1 MKIIKKILLILL
13 TIIIS
18 TIFVITVLIVYQKN
32 VLKKVPYILDYTSF
46 INVGMSM
53 IPSIN
58 PGDLILL
65 KKTDNYK
72 VNDIITFQDENNV
85 NTHRIIKV
93 ISVNEYQTKGDNNS
107 FVDGKIVLKK
117 DIYGVVLITIPK
129 FSNFSNFILNNYI
142 FIIAFIILIF
152 IVRRVLIG
160 GKRNNSVSSKGA

>member
-13 TIIIS
+13 TIFIS

-32 VLKKVPYILDYTSF
+32 ALKKVPYVLGYTSF
-46 INVGMSM
+46 INVGTSM
-53 IPSIN
+53 LPSIN

-93 ISVNEYQTKGDNNS
+93 ISNNEYQTKGDNNS

-129 FSNFSNFILNNYI
+129 FANFSNFILNNYI

-160 GKRNNSVSSKGA
+160 GKRNNSASSKGA

>member
-18 TIFVITVLIVYQKN
+18 TIFVFTVLIVYQKN
-32 VLKKVPYILDYTSF
+32 VLKKVPYIFDYTSF

-93 ISVNEYQTKGDNNS
+93 ISDNEYQTKGDNNS

-117 DIYGVVLITIPK
+117 DIYGVVLMTIPK
-129 FSNFSNFILNNYI
+129 FANFSNFILNNYI
-142 FIIAFIILIF
+142 FILAFIILIF